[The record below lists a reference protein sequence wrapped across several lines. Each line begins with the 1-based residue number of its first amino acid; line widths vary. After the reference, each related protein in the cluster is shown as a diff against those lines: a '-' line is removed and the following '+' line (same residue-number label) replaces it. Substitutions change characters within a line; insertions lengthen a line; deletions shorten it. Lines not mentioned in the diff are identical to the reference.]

1 MTSFDLLPLPLNEQ
15 ATLDGKADK
24 VKAEFF
30 VSLHD
35 QVKKNIEERTK
46 EYAKY
51 AKGAGVS

>member
-15 ATLDGKADK
+15 ANLDGKADK